1 MFWLLVTCTLV
12 LQISIAT
19 ASFHCVKCARTL
31 IFNSSESIDTP
42 GPECALK
49 NESSTMCMATL
60 EMDYEQNNASVLFDG
75 FSQDSLNVSEIT
87 TIITHSMQISL
98 DTSKMKRTIQVYC
111 SQNRSCIEEIN
122 RLYKTSKSNRPNSL
136 F

>member
-1 MFWLLVTCTLV
+1 
-12 LQISIAT
+12 
-19 ASFHCVKCARTL
+19 
-31 IFNSSESIDTP
+31 
-42 GPECALK
+42 
-49 NESSTMCMATL
+49 MATL

-98 DTSKMKRTIQVYC
+98 DTSRMKRTIQVYC
-111 SQNRSCIEEIN
+111 SRNRSCIAEIDQ
-122 RLYKTSKSNRPNSL
+122 LYKTSKSNRPNSV